1 MPKESVTPEESVMP
15 RDPVTHDGTGP
26 LIHDG
31 TGPLTHEGTGPLK
44 YDGPGP
50 LIFVQFYL
58 DCLSHASYL
67 IGDRTTGRAV
77 VVDPQRDV
85 NEYLAT
91 AAHHGLTIERVVET
105 HVHADFLSGHLEL
118 AERTG
123 APISYGST
131 ADVDFD
137 TDPLADGRH
146 LGLGEVDLQ
155 ILHTPGHTPESVC
168 VVVREHAADPVP
180 YGVLTGDTLFI
191 GDVGR
196 PDLLSARGRSA
207 EDMARALYRSTRE
220 RLLTLPD
227 ETRVFPAHGAGSAC
241 GKNLSAELSCT
252 LGTQRVS
259 NYALADMSEDA
270 FVEVVTSGQSAAPA
284 YFSFT
289 SERNRE
295 ARPVLDEDAPVPA
308 LTPDAA
314 RRAVADGATVL
325 DTRDPDSFAAAH
337 LPGSV
342 NVPLGGRFAELCGE
356 VLPAGADLV
365 LCGDPGT
372 AREARNRLARI
383 GYDRVLGALPA
394 DALGTEHVTS
404 MPRVEPTSLA
414 TRLTENP
421 RPFTVLDV
429 RGPGEIHDTGTLPGA
444 HTVPLPKLVARI
456 NELTPHQHQPLVV
469 MCASG
474 NRSSVAASVLRA
486 RGFDADDLRGGF
498 AAWRGPVEHPA
509 DGGGVPA

>member
-1 MPKESVTPEESVMP
+1 MPD
-15 RDPVTHDGTGP
+15 DPVTDDPVTGP
-26 LIHDG
+26 LIF
-31 TGPLTHEGTGPLK
+31 ER
-44 YDGPGP
+44 
-50 LIFVQFYL
+50 FYL

-85 NEYLAT
+85 NEYLA
-91 AAHHGLTIERVVET
+91 AATHHGLTIERVVET

-123 APISYGST
+123 ARISYGSA

-137 TDPLADGRH
+137 TDPLDDGAH
-146 LGLGEVDLQ
+146 IGLGSVDLQ
-155 ILHTPGHTPESVC
+155 IVHTPGHTMESVC
-168 VVVREHAADPVP
+168 VVVREHPDDDIP

-207 EDMARALYRSTRE
+207 EEMARALYRSTRE
-220 RLLTLPD
+220 RLLPLPD
-227 ETRVFPAHGAGSAC
+227 ATRVFPAHGAGSAC
-241 GKNLSAELSCT
+241 GKNLSSEPSSTIGA
-252 LGTQRVS
+252 QRRE

-270 FVEVVTSGQSAAPA
+270 FVEVVTAGQPAAPA
-284 YFSFT
+284 YFPYT
-289 SERNRE
+289 SARNRE
-295 ARPVLDEDAPVPA
+295 ARPVLDEDAPVPT
-308 LTPDAA
+308 LPLDAA
-314 RRAVADGATVL
+314 LAAVADGALVL
-325 DTRDPDSFAAAH
+325 DTRAPDPFAAAH
-337 LPGSV
+337 LPGAV

-365 LCGDPGT
+365 LCGDPAA

-394 DALGTEHVTS
+394 EVDALGAEHLTS
-404 MPRVEPTSLA
+404 VARVEPDALA
-414 TRLTENP
+414 DTLGDGA
-421 RPFTVLDV
+421 TVLDV
-429 RGPGEIHDTGTLPGA
+429 RGPGEIEDTGTVPGA
-444 HTVPLPKLVARI
+444 RTIPLPELVARVD
-456 NELTPHQHQPLVV
+456 ELTPERPLVV
-469 MCASG
+469 LCASG

-498 AAWRGPVEHPA
+498 AAWHGPVEHRA
-509 DGGGVPA
+509 GEGGVPA